1 MFNKKTPIFAAVL
14 AAGAL
19 ASCGGITEGS
29 LTEGAFWQSSPIFI
43 GDDEAELGLAELAKG
58 NFGLAELHF
67 DKALRKNP
75 ADVHALVGL
84 GILYQNTGQA
94 TKARQMYEAIL
105 AIRPEESE
113 QLLVWTGLSARPIS
127 EIASVNL
134 SLLESGGVLGEMGA
148 GAGAM
153 PTGIMSEG
161 AAAARVSGASQV
173 SALTA
178 RVPTRPEGRAP
189 AAAGAMLPAMS
200 TPDSNVVSRFKTII
214 SLRDQGLITPDE
226 YSVRRQANIG
236 ALLPLTSPPPAAGL
250 DRLVPVTEQISGR
263 LRAIGRALE
272 MRAITVSQH
281 GAERAMILDALMPA
295 APSVVANPGPPPQ
308 GLMEAADAVRRLEV
322 LNQEA
327 LIGTDEYTRERT
339 AIERSMQPEPMM
351 RPSAAENPQALAVPN
366 QAAAPSG
373 PNPVIH
379 LASYRSQQAADRGW
393 AQLRRAYRQD
403 LGDLTHEITRVDL
416 GPGKG
421 VFYRL
426 NAGPLESDAAAK
438 ALCRGLKSRRQYCE
452 PTIMG
457 AG

>member
-1 MFNKKTPIFAAVL
+1 MPIFAAVV

-19 ASCGGITEGS
+19 ASCGGITEGN
-29 LTEGAFWQSSPIFI
+29 LTDGAFWQSGPFFI
-43 GDDEAELGLAELAKG
+43 DDDEAELGLAELAKG
-58 NFGLAELHF
+58 NFGLGELHF
-67 DKALRKNP
+67 NTALRKNP
-75 ADVHALVGL
+75 RDVHALVGL

-105 AIRPEESE
+105 AIRPEENE

-134 SLLESGGVLGEMGA
+134 SLLESVGVLGGMSAEA
-148 GAGAM
+148 GAA
-153 PTGIMSEG
+153 PAGITPEG

-178 RVPTRPEGRAP
+178 RVPTRPEGRAT

-200 TPDSNVVSRFKTII
+200 APDSNVVSRFKTMIA
-214 SLRDQGLITPDE
+214 LRDQGLITPDE
-226 YSVRRQANIG
+226 FSVRRQANIG

-250 DRLVPVTEQISGR
+250 DRPVPGTEQISGR

-272 MRAITVSQH
+272 MRAITISQH

-295 APSVVANPGPPPQ
+295 APSVVANPGAPPQ
-308 GLMEAADAVRRLEV
+308 GLMAAADAVRRLEV

-339 AIERSMQPEPMM
+339 AIERSMQPEPLM
-351 RPSAAENPQALAVPN
+351 RTSVAESPQPGSAAPV

-373 PNPVIH
+373 PNPAIH
-379 LASYRSQQAADRGW
+379 LASYRSEQAAGRGW
-393 AQLRRAYRQD
+393 AQLRRAYRKD
-403 LGDLTHEITRVDL
+403 LGDLTHEITRVNL

-421 VFYRL
+421 VFFRL
-426 NAGPLESDAAAK
+426 KAGPLESDAAAK
-438 ALCRGLKSRRQYCE
+438 ALCRRLKSRRQYCE